1 MNETVRM
8 INSDGTESNINII
21 MSFKVEE
28 TGKQYII
35 YKKQEEQDSYSG
47 EGMDTIYASL
57 LVESNGEYIL
67 NDISDDDW
75 SFVKKVMGNIV
86 NSKED

>member
-1 MNETVRM
+1 MNEIVRI
-8 INSDGTESNINII
+8 INSDGTESNINVI

-28 TGKQYII
+28 TGKQYVI
-35 YKKQEEQDSYSG
+35 YKKYEEQVS
-47 EGMDTIYASL
+47 ENEMDTIYASL
-57 LVESNGEYIL
+57 LVESNGEYVL
-67 NDISDDDW
+67 NDIPDEEW